1 MLISRMLLARMF
13 LTGAILTEVAGT
25 SSMTLIADNGAGWL
39 SYLPMWV
46 LIALSYL
53 MLAKAAKTISIGI
66 AFALWEGL
74 GIALITLVSVLFLD
88 YSISPQALLGLAPK
102 IAHRVDADGREA
114 DVSLTGEPAVVDAW
128 RAAVSPL

>member
-39 SYLPMWV
+39 NYLPMWV

-88 YSISPQALLGLAPK
+88 YSISTQELFGLALAIVGIVMVTLGETHDEPTPASRPMK
-102 IAHRVDADGREA
+102 EA
-114 DVSLTGEPAVVDAW
+114 VCT
-128 RAAVSPL
+128 R

>member
-1 MLISRMLLARMF
+1 MSISRMLLARMF

-39 SYLPMWV
+39 NYLPMWA

-88 YSISPQALLGLAPK
+88 YRISSQELIGLALA
-102 IAHRVDADGREA
+102 IVGIVMVTLGESHD
-114 DVSLTGEPAVVDAW
+114 EPASAPAP
-128 RAAVSPL
+128 RQIGEAPCTR

>member
-88 YSISPQALLGLAPK
+88 YSISPQALLGLALA
-102 IAHRVDADGREA
+102 IVGIVMVTLGEAHDEPTSTSTSRPMKEA
-114 DVSLTGEPAVVDAW
+114 VCT
-128 RAAVSPL
+128 R

>member
-1 MLISRMLLARMF
+1 MLTSRLLLARMF
-13 LTGAILTEVAGT
+13 LIGAILTEVAGT

-39 SYLPMWV
+39 SYLPMWG
-46 LIALSYL
+46 LITLSYL

-88 YSISPQALLGLAPK
+88 YRISTQELVGLALAIVGIVMVTLGETHYEPTFASRSTK
-102 IAHRVDADGREA
+102 EA
-114 DVSLTGEPAVVDAW
+114 PCTP
-128 RAAVSPL
+128 